1 MLNFITYFNFTIFIL
16 FTLCYSYQLF
26 YVAYV
31 LWQRQK
37 PLPAAEAPV
46 KLHRY
51 AFVTSARNEAN
62 VIGELIQSIQA
73 QDYPKELIDI
83 YVIADNCTD
92 NTADIARDLGAQV
105 YERFNTTLV
114 GKGYALDEFFNYIQR
129 QLPEHTYEGFFVF
142 DADNLLDPGYT
153 QAMNRVFDQGYR
165 VVTSY
170 RNSRNYGSNWISA
183 GYALW
188 FLRESKYLSKARMLL
203 GTSCAISGTGFLVSD
218 DVIRANGGW
227 PYHLLTEDIQFS
239 IANILKGETIGYA
252 DDAIIYDEQPI
263 TFKQSW
269 NQRLRWSKG
278 FYQVLLTYGLSLVK
292 GIFKGNSG
300 NNHPFACFDMLMTIV
315 PAVFLA
321 LFSVI
326 VNSLIL
332 LTELNHIYVVQQIVD
347 LSQQAV
353 FFSCFNFY
361 FMLFVL
367 GVITTITEWQ
377 QIDAPAVKKVLY
389 VFSFPIFFLTYIPI
403 SFVALFKQV
412 KWTPIAHGLAS
423 ANSAAQPKS

>member
-1 MLNFITYFNFTIFIL
+1 MTLDFVAYFNLTIFLL
-16 FTLCYSYQLF
+16 FTLCYSYQLY

-31 LWQRQK
+31 LLHRGQ
-37 PLPAAEAPV
+37 PLYLEGTPAPQ
-46 KLHRY
+46 LHRY
-51 AFVTSARNEAN
+51 AFVTSARNESA
-62 VIGELIQSIQA
+62 VIAELIESIQA

-92 NTADIARDLGAQV
+92 DTASIARSYGAYV
-105 YERFNTTLV
+105 YERFNKTLI
-114 GKGYALDEFFNYIQR
+114 GKGYALDEFFHHLRSDLPDR
-129 QLPEHTYEGFFVF
+129 QYDGFFVF
-142 DADNLLDPGYT
+142 DADNLLDARYT

-188 FLRESKYLSKARMLL
+188 FLRESKYLSKARMMLH
-203 GTSCAISGTGFLVSD
+203 TSCVISGTGFLVSS
-218 DVIRANGGW
+218 DVIDENNGW

-239 IANILKGETIGYA
+239 IANILKGEVIGYA

-278 FYQVLLTYGLSLVK
+278 FYQVLMTYGLSLVK
-292 GIFKGNSG
+292 GITGGIRSTKNVR
-300 NNHPFACFDMLMTIV
+300 PFACFDMLMTIV

-321 LFSVI
+321 LLSI
-326 VNSLIL
+326 LVNSMVL
-332 LTELNHIYVVQQIVD
+332 LNELNNIYVVQQVVD
-347 LSQQAV
+347 LTQQSI
-353 FFSCFNFY
+353 FMSCFNFY
-361 FMLFVL
+361 FMLFML
-367 GVITTITEWQ
+367 GVITTITEWS
-377 QIDAPAVKKVLY
+377 QINATTGQKIVYL
-389 VFSFPIFFLTYIPI
+389 FSFPIFIMTYIPI

-412 KWTPIAHGLAS
+412 QWTPIAHGVAS
-423 ANSAAQPKS
+423 TQKS